1 MFKPWV
7 ITEPGVAPNF
17 LQLNRLRKALPA
29 PLPDSYEEFLK
40 RFNGGVPRGAPLVI
54 PFLEIQDRVTRLRGI
69 RAEGDPFALVPGELG
84 DEVPNPQELLVI
96 ADTKLNNPLA
106 LCLSPNDHGAIYY
119 ILRNTGPRT
128 SGTFALQRCWR
139 LFDDFNELCSNLM
152 RTETRELTPGHDVM
166 LDLGTSRPDTD
177 HVTGL
182 WTRKTK

>member
-1 MFKPWV
+1 MFKPWI
-7 ITEPGVAPNF
+7 ITESGVAPNF

-29 PLPDSYEEFLK
+29 LLPDSYEDFLK

-54 PFLEIQDRVTRLRGI
+54 PFLEIQDRVIHLRGI
-69 RAEGDPFALVPGELG
+69 RAEDDPFALRPGELG
-84 DEVPNPQELLVI
+84 DEVQNPYEMLVI
-96 ADTKLNNPLA
+96 ADTKLGNPLA
-106 LCLSPNDHGAIYY
+106 LCLSANDYGAIYY
-119 ILRNTGPRT
+119 ILRNSGPRT

-139 LFDDFNELCSNLM
+139 LYDDFDQLCGVMM

-182 WTRKTK
+182 WTRHTK